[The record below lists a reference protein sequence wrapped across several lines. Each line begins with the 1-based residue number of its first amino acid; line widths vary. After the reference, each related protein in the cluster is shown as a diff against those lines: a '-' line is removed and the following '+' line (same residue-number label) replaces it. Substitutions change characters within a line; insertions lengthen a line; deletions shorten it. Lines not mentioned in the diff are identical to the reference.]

1 MKNVVERLKRYSQK
15 AIADALDPDFADA
28 VGDAI
33 INIEAA
39 EGLADYYF
47 EERRRY
53 REKALDYENKLC
65 LIAEIVGEGHVS
77 IP

>member
-33 INIEAA
+33 MNIEAA

-47 EERRRY
+47 EERRSY
-53 REKALDYENKLC
+53 REKALDYEDKLRR
-65 LIAEIVGEGHVS
+65 IAEIVGEGHV
-77 IP
+77 PLP